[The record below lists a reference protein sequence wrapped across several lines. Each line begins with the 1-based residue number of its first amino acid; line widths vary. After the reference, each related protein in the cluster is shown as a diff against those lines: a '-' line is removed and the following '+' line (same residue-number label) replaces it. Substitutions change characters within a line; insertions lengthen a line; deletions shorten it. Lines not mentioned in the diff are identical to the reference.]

1 MYYISEKG
9 NILWTIRDN
18 INPTTDKDILSSEH
32 AAKQHSALMQLHQLR
47 DCYRQGWF
55 PDYEN
60 NEYKYKIVCD
70 EKLGLITIKDK
81 SSWTSPFLVFQ
92 SEEIAEKFL
101 NNFREL
107 IRTAGD
113 LIVS

>member
-47 DCYRQGWF
+47 DCYRQGWI
-55 PDYEN
+55 PKEGEGHTIRLSYTVGLR
-60 NEYKYKIVCD
+60 I
-70 EKLGLITIKDK
+70 LGPYSLR
-81 SSWTSPFLVFQ
+81 FLSFQ
-92 SEEIAEKFL
+92 SKEIAVKFR
-101 NNFREL
+101 NNFRDL
-107 IRTAGD
+107 IKQAGD
-113 LIVS
+113 LVC